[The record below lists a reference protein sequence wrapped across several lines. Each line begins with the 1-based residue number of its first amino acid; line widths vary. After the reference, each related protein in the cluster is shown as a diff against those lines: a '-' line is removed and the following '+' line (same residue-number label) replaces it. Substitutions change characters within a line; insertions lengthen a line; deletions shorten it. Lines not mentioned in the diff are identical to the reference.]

1 VREPHPFISVISI
14 RKLKEKQTPELTG
27 EKLGSGY
34 LSTVFFFNSGF
45 VCASEGSGSESGGG
59 TRGWANTGA
68 GVTDD
73 EGGTGVES
81 VITSGVMEGRGN
93 GGATP
98 GGGNG
103 GTIPGS
109 RGKGGI
115 IPGGGG
121 KPGGTGNPGGGGLD

>member
-1 VREPHPFISVISI
+1 M
-14 RKLKEKQTPELTG
+14 RKRKTTLEHTG

-34 LSTVFFFNSGF
+34 LSTVFFFKSGF
-45 VCASEGSGSESGGG
+45 VCARDGSGNVSGGG
-59 TRGWANTGA
+59 AIGCMGA

-81 VITSGVMEGRGN
+81 EITGGVAEGGGN
-93 GGATP
+93 GGVTP

-103 GTIPGS
+103 GTIPGG

-115 IPGGGG
+115 IPGGVGNPGGTG
-121 KPGGTGNPGGGGLD
+121 KPGGGLK